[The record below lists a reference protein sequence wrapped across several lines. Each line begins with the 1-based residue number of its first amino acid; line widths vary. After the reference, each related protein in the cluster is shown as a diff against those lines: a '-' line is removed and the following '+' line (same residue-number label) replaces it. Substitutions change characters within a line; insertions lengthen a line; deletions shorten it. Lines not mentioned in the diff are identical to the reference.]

1 MKVWIKY
8 VIGIV
13 LGIAAALLLPTDVPA
28 VSTAIVT
35 IQEFF
40 VRFGRYTLLPLL
52 LFGVSNA
59 VYKLRSRKMMARTGA
74 WTAAVIVGSSLIVTA
89 VGVLSILLVAL
100 PRIPI
105 TGEKVTEVAA
115 IDVKSLVMRLLPYSS
130 FETLLD
136 GAFLLP
142 VFLFAGL
149 IGGGCATD
157 ETASRP
163 VIVVIQSAYRLF
175 YSIMTF
181 FVELLSVGMIAI
193 AAYWMMSAKPAFA
206 AKTFMPLT
214 VMLLVDFVLIVGV
227 LYPVLL
233 RLICKDLRPWHVL
246 YASICPVLAA
256 FFSGDANL
264 ALQVNW
270 RHGRE
275 SLGVHSRVSGVTF
288 PLFSIFGRGG
298 ASLAAA
304 ICFVVLLRSY
314 SPIGL
319 KVFDVLWIFLV
330 SFGLSFVL
338 GGIPAG
344 APYILLTVLCT
355 AYSRGF
361 DASYLLLRPAV
372 PIFCSFAAAIDT
384 ASAVFGS
391 YIVGVKTQCIEH
403 IDIKH
408 YI

>member
-8 VIGIV
+8 LIGIV
-13 LGIAAALLLPTDVPA
+13 LGITAAVLLPTDVPA
-28 VSTAIVT
+28 VSTAIIT
-35 IQEFF
+35 IQELFI
-40 VRFGRYTLLPLL
+40 RFGRYTLLPLL

-59 VYKLRSRKMMARTGA
+59 VYKLRSRKMMARTGF

-89 VGVLSILLVAL
+89 VGVLSILLVTL

-115 IDVKSLVMRLLPYSS
+115 IDVKSLVMQLLPYSS
-130 FETLLD
+130 FETLLG

-149 IGGGCATD
+149 IGGGCTTD

-163 VIVVIQSAYRLF
+163 VIVIIQSAYRLF

-181 FVELLSVGMIAI
+181 FVEWLSVGMIAI

-206 AKTFMPLT
+206 KTFMPLT
-214 VMLLVDFVLIVGV
+214 IMLLVDFVLIVGV

-233 RLICKDLRPWHVL
+233 RLVCKDLRPWHVL

-256 FFSGDANL
+256 FFSSDANL

-298 ASLAAA
+298 ASLVAA

-319 KVFDVLWIFLV
+319 KVFDVLWIFAM

-344 APYILLTVLCT
+344 APYVLLTVLCT

-372 PIFCSFAAAIDT
+372 PIFCSFAAAIDA

-391 YIVGVKTQCIEH
+391 YIVGVKTQRIEH